1 LPRSRRG
8 STLPRSARCAAD
20 EENLIEELTRVAV
33 TARIGPT
40 SAGEQD
46 TVERLEKE
54 RTDRLEERLEQRE
67 EERESRERR

>member
-1 LPRSRRG
+1 V
-8 STLPRSARCAAD
+8 A
-20 EENLIEELTRVAV
+20 IVAV
-33 TARIGPT
+33 TARIGTT
-40 SAGEQD
+40 SAAEQD